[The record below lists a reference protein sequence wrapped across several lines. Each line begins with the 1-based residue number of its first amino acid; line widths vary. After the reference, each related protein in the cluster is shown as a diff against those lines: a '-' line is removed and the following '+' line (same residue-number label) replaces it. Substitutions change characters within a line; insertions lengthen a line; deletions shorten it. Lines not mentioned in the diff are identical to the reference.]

1 MSFRED
7 LRLETLE
14 RREKGEPTAADLSRR
29 LARLAPAV
37 AETNGRIAAA
47 NALLPD
53 DAAPI
58 PPITWRPNPNSKR
71 ILRAP
76 KWRLGHLDWLIY
88 DARSAVWGVEP
99 KLEFLLRQLGPD
111 GPGVD
116 ATELDLTLREIRLDI
131 RDVDAKGKEIDSR
144 PKFNDWFLHYS
155 IWMLAA
161 AFTFAAASAMLLIL
175 SRID

>member
-1 MSFRED
+1 MSLRED

-14 RREKGEPTAADLSRR
+14 RREKGEPTAADLSQR

-37 AETNGRIAAA
+37 TEINGRIAAA

-58 PPITWRPNPNSKR
+58 PPITWRPNPNNKR

-76 KWRLGHLDWLIY
+76 KWRRGSLDRLIY
-88 DARSAVWGVEP
+88 DARSSVWLVEP
-99 KLEFLLRQLGPD
+99 KLEFLLRRLGPD

-116 ATELDLTLREIRLDI
+116 ATDLDLTLREIRLDI
-131 RDVDAKGKEIDSR
+131 RDVDATGKEIDSR
-144 PKFNDWFLHYS
+144 PKFNDWAMANPVWILGGLLAL
-155 IWMLAA
+155 MLGS
-161 AFTFAAASAMLLIL
+161 TILLVL
-175 SRID
+175 SRIG